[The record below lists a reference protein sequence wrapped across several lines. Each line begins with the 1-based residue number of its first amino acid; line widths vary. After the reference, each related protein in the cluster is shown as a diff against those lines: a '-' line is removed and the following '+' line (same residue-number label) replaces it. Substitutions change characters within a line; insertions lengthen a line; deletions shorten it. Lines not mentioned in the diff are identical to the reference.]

1 MLMPSTVIAATIIH
15 VLVSVFWAGTT
26 FTLAR
31 LAGLGG
37 EKFVFPQLG
46 AAAIAVLTGG
56 YLGYALHASS
66 FGVAEQVLAIGIACA
81 VIAAVLQGTIGVG
94 TLRLLQSNGLDI
106 ELARDRIGKA
116 QRVAAALLAVTVI
129 AMVLARYV

>member
-1 MLMPSTVIAATIIH
+1 MPSTVIAATIIH

-56 YLGYALHASS
+56 YLGHALHASS

-94 TLRLLQSNGLDI
+94 TLRLLQSNRLDI

>member
-1 MLMPSTVIAATIIH
+1 MPATVIAALIIH

-37 EKFVFPQLG
+37 EKLVFPQLG
-46 AAAIAVLTGG
+46 AAVIAVLTGG
-56 YLGYALHASS
+56 YLGHTLHSS
-66 FGVAEQVLAIGIACA
+66 GFGLAEQVLAIGIACA
-81 VIAAVLQGTIGVG
+81 LIAAGLQGVIGVG
-94 TLRLLQSNGLDI
+94 TLRHLQNSRLDMGR
-106 ELARDRIGKA
+106 ARDRIGTA
-116 QRVAAALLAVTVI
+116 QRAAAALLAITVI

>member
-1 MLMPSTVIAATIIH
+1 MPSTVIAATIIH

-94 TLRLLQSNGLDI
+94 TLRLLQTNGLDI